1 MTELAKLVRD
11 RIPEIIRESG
21 RVPEVSI
28 VEGAQFIA
36 SLKEKLLEEAQEVSN
51 ATEDQIIEELA
62 DVLEVI
68 DGIIETLEID
78 RHLLASL
85 KAKKFADR
93 GGFTRGLI
101 LH

>member
-1 MTELAKLVRD
+1 M
-11 RIPEIIRESG
+11 
-21 RVPEVSI
+21 PEVSI